1 MVQVA
6 VLKDL
11 VPLAVV
17 SDLSA
22 AFSTIAGCD
31 LFDSLQTKAL
41 IEATSVFVTL
51 IVEEKEVL
59 IVTLVDLSDHVWHEE

>member
-1 MVQVA
+1 MA
-6 VLKDL
+6 VLEDL

-22 AFSTIAGCD
+22 AFSAIARCD

-41 IEATSVFVTL
+41 IEATSVFIIL
-51 IVEEKEVL
+51 IIEEKEVL
-59 IVTLVDLSDHVWHEE
+59 IVTLVNLSDHVWNEE